1 MKRFRAAAI
10 AAALLCLLPVYAPGQ
25 SSNITPASPTAGAT
39 LDLIGPTGPIQ
50 PGDEAEL
57 RLAGLTLDELQAAQD
72 KGNFDLTAWP
82 LAGLRIR
89 SYYDWMD
96 RKLKLDF
103 RARDPGEYLV
113 KLHLVRDGAQEIA
126 AVVVTVAGEVPP
138 VPPPPKPDP
147 KPTPNPHPTP
157 PANWQAAVKPILATS
172 PSQPYS
178 QAKAAVFAR
187 LAKTVREEPALRST
201 ADLYQLLAGESSDG
215 DSDPAVRAAVA
226 GVIDQALGRKPVPLD
241 REEAAAMLQA
251 IAWALWGAG
260 S

>member
-1 MKRFRAAAI
+1 MKRFLPAAI
-10 AAALLCLLPVYAPGQ
+10 AAALLCLLPAYAPGQ

-39 LDLIGPTGPIQ
+39 LDLVGPTGPIQ
-50 PGDEAEL
+50 RGEEAEL
-57 RLAGLTLDELQAAQD
+57 RLAGLTLEELQAAQD
-72 KGNFDLTAWP
+72 RGNFDLTAWP
-82 LAGLRIR
+82 LSGLRLR

-113 KLHLVRDGAQEIA
+113 KLHLVRNGAQEIA

-138 VPPPPKPDP
+138 VPPPPD
-147 KPTPNPHPTP
+147 PTPNPYPTP
-157 PANWQAAVKPILATS
+157 PANWQAAVKPILQTS
-172 PSQPYS
+172 PSQVYS
-178 QAKAAVFAR
+178 QAKAAVFSR
-187 LAKTVREEPALRST
+187 LAKTVREASALRTT

-226 GVIDQALGRKPVPLD
+226 SVIDQALGRKPVPLD

-251 IAWALWGAG
+251 IAWALWEAG

>member
-25 SSNITPASPTAGAT
+25 SSNITPASPTAGTT

-50 PGDEAEL
+50 PGEEAEL

-138 VPPPPKPDP
+138 VPPPPTPDP
-147 KPTPNPHPTP
+147 QPNPYPAP
-157 PANWQAAVKPILATS
+157 PANWQEAVRPILQTS
-172 PSQPYS
+172 PSPTYS
-178 QAKAAVFAR
+178 LAKAATFAR
-187 LAKTVREEPALRST
+187 LAKTVREESALRST
-201 ADLYQLLAGESSDG
+201 ADLHQLLAGESSDG
-215 DSDPAVRAAVA
+215 NSDPAVRAAVA
-226 GVIDQALGRKPVPLD
+226 AVIDQALGRKPVPLD
-241 REEAAAMLQA
+241 REEAAAMLEA
-251 IAWALWGAG
+251 IAWALWEAG

>member
-1 MKRFRAAAI
+1 MKRFHAAAT
-10 AAALLCLLPVYAPGQ
+10 AAALLCLLPAYAPGQ

-39 LDLIGPTGPIQ
+39 LDLVGPAGSIQ
-50 PGDEAEL
+50 PGEDAEL

-72 KGNFDLTAWP
+72 RGNFDLTAWP
-82 LAGLRIR
+82 LAGLRLR

-103 RARDPGEYLV
+103 RAARPGEYLV
-113 KLHLVRDGAQEIA
+113 KLHLVRNGAQEIA

-138 VPPPPKPDP
+138 VPPQPD
-147 KPTPNPHPTP
+147 PTPNPYPSP
-157 PANWQAAVKPILATS
+157 PANWQAAVKPILQTS
-172 PSQPYS
+172 PSPTYS

-187 LAKTVREEPALRST
+187 LAKAVRAESALRTT

-215 DSDPAVRAAVA
+215 DSDPTVRAAVA
-226 GVIDQALGRKPVPLD
+226 SVIEQALGRKPVPLD
-241 REEAAAMLQA
+241 REEAAAMLEA
-251 IAWALWGAG
+251 IAWALWEAG